1 MTRLLCQNLIIQSK
15 FNLPYLLSFIQKT
28 GAELR
33 YFNLLQ
39 SLCFLATVGA
49 IVSAEATKTV

>member
-1 MTRLLCQNLIIQSK
+1 VSRLLCQNLITQSK
-15 FNLPYLLSFIQKT
+15 LTLACCSRVYEKQEQSS
-28 GAELR
+28 

-49 IVSAEATKTV
+49 IVSAVATKTV